1 MAKRSNK
8 VMATIK
14 LGPAATDRSNIL
26 ILGHGILKLGQTATV
41 PAKDVVPGGLF
52 TRHITAGLIEVV
64 EGVKCEEKVIEAS
77 EPVAEIVETV
87 EVVEPD
93 PDLDPTPLQEPAVEV
108 PKKRR
113 GKNSE

>member
-8 VMATIK
+8 ATATIK

-26 ILGHGILKLGQTATV
+26 VLGHGILKPGQTATV
-41 PAKDVVPGGLF
+41 PAKDVVPGGIF
-52 TRHITAGLIEVV
+52 TRHIAAGLIEVV
-64 EGVKCEEKVIEAS
+64 EGV
-77 EPVAEIVETV
+77 EPVAEVAEPVTEVVETV

-93 PDLDPTPLQEPAVEV
+93 PDLDQTPLEEPATEA